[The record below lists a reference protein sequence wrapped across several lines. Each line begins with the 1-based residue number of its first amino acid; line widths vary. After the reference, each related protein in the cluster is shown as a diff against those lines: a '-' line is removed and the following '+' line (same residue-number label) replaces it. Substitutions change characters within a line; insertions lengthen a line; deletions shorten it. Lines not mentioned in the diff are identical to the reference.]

1 MRRQGKT
8 GATGA
13 RGPRGKRGAAGTIG
27 HRGLVGK
34 TGQQGLSSR
43 AGALQT
49 DDILHAV
56 VTHFDDV
63 YRRLNAQMREMSKI
77 QQQVHIL
84 LGRDSKSGAKQE

>member
-13 RGPRGKRGAAGTIG
+13 RGPRGKRGATGTIG
-27 HRGLVGK
+27 HRGLIGK

-43 AGALQT
+43 AGSLQT
-49 DDILHAV
+49 DEILNAV

-63 YRRLNAQMREMSKI
+63 YRRLNDQMREMSKI
-77 QQQVHIL
+77 QQQVHALI
-84 LGRDSKSGAKQE
+84 GRDLKLASKT